1 MNACQPELFILKE
14 SCELRLLEDT
24 MVKVVEC
31 IKNPLLGPAT
41 IVLLLIQPN
50 QCPTVKSVNLEI
62 PETKKGEKMRNSS
75 FSTEQGGDV
84 FCTQITIKIIREYS
98 DGMISGDVLTI

>member
-1 MNACQPELFILKE
+1 MDDCQPELYILKE
-14 SCELRLLEDT
+14 SDEPRLLEDAIL
-24 MVKVVEC
+24 KVVES
-31 IKNPLLGPAT
+31 INNPLLGPAT

-50 QCPTVKSVNLEI
+50 QDPAVKSVNLEI
-62 PETKKGEKMRNSS
+62 PETKRGEKIGNCS
-75 FSTEQGGDV
+75 FSAEEGEDI